1 MTIPDIIDNSEYQL
15 FEVLNE
21 LLETGEP
28 ADFARENA
36 NKW

>member
-28 ADFARENA
+28 ADFAMEDA

>member
-1 MTIPDIIDNSEYQL
+1 MTVPDIIDNSEYQL

-21 LLETGEP
+21 LLGTGEP